1 MMIRFL
7 FLGALFCYA
16 LCLQA
21 QNLSFTAP
29 VNFLPQAA
37 TDKAIDITSY
47 HGGYFVAWK
56 ESGPNGAINVSF
68 LGRRHDTAFVQTQ
81 VKIPNS
87 SSNFAPVLQVMNDR
101 LYLLWIS
108 ANGGLHY
115 VISNSDTGF
124 NAENIFVQ
132 RLDGPWSLSYGLS
145 TTVVHGQLMLV
156 SHAANRSTLVYA
168 ILEPEQN
175 GTFKTASVEEIYNV
189 KAADYPF
196 VVSLTDTD
204 VRLCWRGYKGQDIY
218 YADYNVH
225 DASWKDPVRLEDAET
240 GAAPALYHV
249 WNSRHLFYI
258 WKGPK
263 NDNRIYYTTAA
274 DGIRP
279 GEQKVL
285 PAYFST
291 GNPVA
296 VCELDSNNF
305 IMAYTGADN
314 RFYLSYF
321 ASYDP
326 ASWMQDLFHPHR
338 ADLSLK
344 DIVIP
349 GSHDAGMSVLS
360 GTGGQMKDAINSCN
374 TLTQRLPIRSQLEEG
389 IRMFDLRI
397 GKFANALYTKHAQS
411 DCDADAVGAGYG
423 EKFSDVLDGLRSFL
437 EEHKMETVILNFSHF
452 CDADVPTASIADTLV
467 ASLGG
472 HLFSHSARKLAELQL
487 KDLAGKVI
495 VVFEQRA
502 YHNGTI
508 DSCTIADASG
518 AFINYRRKYAATN
531 DMQKLLAA
539 QLAFFNSMKDGVSD
553 NDLVRLDWQLTQ
565 SGQEAALICNGYR
578 PDKTGALVSGVILLA
593 NALKKNETILD
604 LSAKGN
610 RLMLPTLS
618 EWIANGTINP
628 RNKPNILYVDVA
640 GSWITDYCIDLNNSR
655 LYRRD

>member
-1 MMIRFL
+1 MIRFL
-7 FLGALFCYA
+7 FLAALFCYA
-16 LCLQA
+16 VCLQA

-29 VNFLPQAA
+29 INFLAQAA
-37 TDKAIDITSY
+37 TDKAIDIVSFR
-47 HGGYFVAWK
+47 GGYFVAWK
-56 ESGPNGAINVSF
+56 ENGPDAAINACF
-68 LGRRHDTAFVQTQ
+68 LGRHQDTAFAQKVM
-81 VKIPNS
+81 KIENS
-87 SSNFAPVLQVMNDR
+87 SSNFAPVLQVLNDR

-108 ANGGLHY
+108 PNGGLHY
-115 VISNSDTGF
+115 VMNNSDTSF
-124 NAENIFVQ
+124 NTHDVFVQ
-132 RLDGPWSLSYGLS
+132 QLNGPWSLSYGL
-145 TTVVHGQLMLV
+145 TTTAVHGQLMLA
-156 SHAANRSTLVYA
+156 SHAANKSTLLYA
-168 ILEPEQN
+168 LLEP
-175 GTFKTASVEEIYNV
+175 GMDGVFKEADLEVIHDI

-196 VVSLTDTD
+196 IVSVTDTD
-204 VRLCWRGYKGQDIY
+204 VRICWRGYKEQNIY
-218 YADYNVH
+218 YADYNLH
-225 DASWKDPVRLEDAET
+225 DASWTPQMRLEDADA

-249 WNSRHLFYI
+249 WGSRHLFYI
-258 WKGPK
+258 WRGPK

-274 DGIRP
+274 EGKEP
-279 GEQKVL
+279 GGKKVL
-285 PAYFST
+285 PAYFT
-291 GNPVA
+291 TDNPVA

-305 IMAYTGADN
+305 IMAYTGPDG

-321 ASYDP
+321 ASYNP
-326 ASWMQDLFHPHR
+326 ASWMQDLFHPKR
-338 ADLSLK
+338 ADLTLK

-374 TLTQRLPIRSQLEEG
+374 TLTQRLPVRSQLQEG

-397 GKFANALYTKHAQS
+397 GMFNRALYTKHAQS
-411 DCDADAVGAGYG
+411 DCDEDAVGAGYG

-437 EEHKMETVILNFSHF
+437 DENKMETVILNFSHF
-452 CDADVPTASIADTLV
+452 CDADVPTASIADTLI
-467 ASLGG
+467 AKLGA
-472 HLFSHSARKLAELQL
+472 HLYSQPAKKLHALRL

-502 YHNGTI
+502 YYNGAI

-539 QLAFFNSMKDGVSD
+539 QEAFFRGMQNGVQE

-593 NALKKNETILD
+593 NVLKKNETILD

-610 RLMLPTLS
+610 RLLLPTLN
-618 EWIANGTINP
+618 EWIANGIVNA

-640 GSWITDYCIDLNNSR
+640 GSWITDYCIDLNNSH
-655 LYRRD
+655 LYKK

>member
-1 MMIRFL
+1 MIRFL
-7 FLGALFCYA
+7 FLAALFCYA
-16 LCLQA
+16 TGLQA

-37 TDKAIDITSY
+37 TDKAIDIASF

-56 ESGPNGAINVSF
+56 ENGPNAAINVCF
-68 LGRRHDTAFVQTQ
+68 LGRHQDTAFVQR
-81 VKIPNS
+81 VMRIENS
-87 SSNFAPVLQVMNDR
+87 SSNFAPVLQVLNDR
-101 LYLLWIS
+101 LYLLWITP
-108 ANGGLHY
+108 NGGLHY
-115 VISNSDTGF
+115 VVNNSDTSF
-124 NAENIFVQ
+124 DTHDVLIQQLN
-132 RLDGPWSLSYGLS
+132 GPWSLSYGL
-145 TTVVHGQLMLV
+145 TTTAVHGQLMLA
-156 SHAANRSTLVYA
+156 SHAANRSTLLYA
-168 ILEPEQN
+168 LLEPETN
-175 GTFKTASVEEIYNV
+175 GMFKEADLDEIHDF

-196 VVSLTDTD
+196 IVSLTDTD

-218 YADYNVH
+218 YADYNLH
-225 DASWKDPVRLEDAET
+225 DASWKPQVRLEDAET

-249 WNSRHLFYI
+249 WDSRHLFYI
-258 WKGPK
+258 WRGPK
-263 NDNRIYYTTAA
+263 NDNRIYYASAAEGTA
-274 DGIRP
+274 P
-279 GEQKVL
+279 GEKKVL
-285 PAYFST
+285 PAYFT
-291 GNPVA
+291 TNNPVA

-305 IMAYTGADN
+305 IMVYTGADS

-321 ASYDP
+321 ASYNP
-326 ASWMQDLFHPHR
+326 ASWMQDLFHPKR

-349 GSHDAGMSVLS
+349 GAHDAGMSVLS

-374 TLTQRLPIRSQLEEG
+374 TLTQHLPIRSQLQEG

-397 GKFANALYTKHAQS
+397 GMFDKALYTKHAQS

-423 EKFSDVLDGLRSFL
+423 EKFSDVLEGVRSFL
-437 EEHKMETVILNFSHF
+437 DINKMETVIMNFSHF
-452 CDADVPTASIADTLV
+452 CDADVPTASIADTLM
-467 ASLGG
+467 AKLGE
-472 HLFSHSARKLAELQL
+472 HLYSHPAKKLGALRL

-502 YHNGTI
+502 YHNGAI

-531 DMQKLLAA
+531 DMQKLLTA
-539 QLAFFNSMKDGVSD
+539 QQAFFNAMKDGVKE
-553 NDLVRLDWQLTQ
+553 NDLIRLDWQLTQ
-565 SGQEAALICNGYR
+565 SGQEAALICQGYR

-610 RLMLPTLS
+610 RLLLPTLS
-618 EWIANGTINP
+618 EWIANGTVNA

-640 GSWITDYCIDLNNSR
+640 GSWITDYCIDLNNSQ
-655 LYRRD
+655 LYKKN

>member
-1 MMIRFL
+1 MTRFL
-7 FLGALFCYA
+7 FLGALVCYA
-16 LCLQA
+16 ICLQA

-37 TDKAIDITSY
+37 TDKAIDIAGFR
-47 HGGYFVAWK
+47 GGYFVAWK
-56 ESGPNGAINVSF
+56 ESGPNGAINACF
-68 LGRRHDTAFVQTQ
+68 LGRRHDTAFVQR
-81 VKIPNS
+81 VMKIENS
-87 SSNFAPVLQVMNDR
+87 SSNFAPVLQVLNDR

-108 ANGGLHY
+108 PNGGLHY
-115 VISNSDTGF
+115 VINNSDTSF
-124 NAENIFVQ
+124 NTRDIFVQ
-132 RLDGPWSLSYGLS
+132 HLNGPWSLSYGL
-145 TTVVHGQLMLV
+145 TTTAVHGQLMLA
-156 SHAANRSTLVYA
+156 SHAANRSTLLYA
-168 ILEPEQN
+168 LLEPEMN
-175 GTFKTASVEEIYNV
+175 GVFRDADLEEIHDL

-196 VVSLTDTD
+196 IVSLTDTD
-204 VRLCWRGYKGQDIY
+204 VRICWRGYKEQDIY
-218 YADYNVH
+218 YADYNLH
-225 DASWKDPVRLEDAET
+225 DASWKSQTRLEDAGT

-249 WNSRHLFYI
+249 WGSRHLFYI
-258 WKGPK
+258 WRGPK

-274 DGIRP
+274 DGREP
-279 GEQKVL
+279 GGNKVL
-285 PAYFST
+285 PANFT
-291 GNPVA
+291 TNNPVS

-321 ASYDP
+321 ASYNP
-326 ASWMQDLFHPHR
+326 ASWMQDLFHPKR

-360 GTGGQMKDAINSCN
+360 GTGGQMKGAINSCN
-374 TLTQRLPIRSQLEEG
+374 TLTQHLPIRSQLQEG

-397 GKFANALYTKHAQS
+397 GMFEKALYTKHAQS
-411 DCDADAVGAGYG
+411 DCDEDAVGAGYG
-423 EKFSDVLDGLRSFL
+423 EKFSDVLEGVRSFL
-437 EEHKMETVILNFSHF
+437 DENKMETVILNFSHF
-452 CDADVPTASIADTLV
+452 CDADVPTASIADTLIDR
-467 ASLGG
+467 LGA
-472 HLFSHSARKLAELQL
+472 HLYRHSDKKLHELKL

-502 YHNGTI
+502 YHNGAI

-531 DMQKLLAA
+531 DIQKMLAA
-539 QLAFFNSMKDGVSD
+539 QQAFFNSMKDGVKD

-565 SGQEAALICNGYR
+565 SGQEAALICNGYQ

-610 RLMLPTLS
+610 RLLLPSLS

-640 GSWITDYCIDLNNSR
+640 GSWITDYCIDLNNSP
-655 LYRRD
+655 LYKTK